1 MAQEPEEKMD
11 EVKGE
16 VYEPAPRGAAR
27 VEGVD
32 LAAIDARLK
41 ECAEFFMKH
50 CDEADYRN
58 LDWYQW
64 RMQLRFAAGDD
75 VYEVVDDAFMAARCL
90 HERHAMHLE
99 LKPPEMFMTRRI
111 MPVELGIISGMPMLT
126 LEFSATYGLPLM
138 MVLGGTA
145 PEDLMS
151 EANLMTSYFR
161 RGFCADFAEL
171 TGLSA
176 VIYAGVIAAIGRG
189 FDDEATLGI
198 NTYAKARDSLRGMPP
213 ASLLPKI
220 KRYDAL
226 ITALACLCAGN
237 IEMIGDV
244 LAPEAE
250 AFEAE
255 QRRRGGEAY
264 LSPSKMPV
272 PKYFDTAILTILA
285 LIVLRGETIVLPET
299 GAIAAYRDFVRGLT
313 EIPERRIEVPGLDEE
328 SRRILQ
334 EAGIDPDNIGGNEAD
349 KSFRDAKEES
359 EARAAA
365 IFEEKQRLAQE
376 AVREKIARGIAEEEK
391 HTSVA
396 PQIVEQESL
405 RLSDEDES
413 GEARSRRYDNFF
425 DSGDDNEAQRR
436 FNEESEAPSDAE
448 QKSYANFF
456 DSGDDDRP
464 ASDDAGDDAG
474 DDTRKGQAPG
484 KDFSQFFSGGDD
496 DVERI
501 QAVNAKEDAI
511 EGAMGATKDFSAFF
525 AQDDKTDESI
535 RAHVDEETA
544 ATRETGKSYASFF
557 DNLDEAAIPKFD
569 DGSDDM
575 ADDARATTSYSAD
588 FFSDDK
594 VPLSGLKMT
603 LDPEPEPEPKVVE
616 SKPEPP
622 REAYVPT
629 IEDNS
634 PRRDFTQLFDESV
647 PAPTIGLKMSEDAEE
662 NAKCYEKA
670 VEHDKSNEAFSDGAE
685 AYDDNGDEGKGRDF
699 TQLFNESVPAPTIGL
714 KMSEDAEENAKCY
727 EKAVEHD
734 KSNKAFSD
742 GAEAYDA
749 SGDEGKVRDFK
760 RFFDDEAP
768 AGLPTIDDATRD
780 RDDQIREL
788 EREQREKAQRA
799 IEEREKRALK
809 LKLDGTE
816 EPELKK
822 PESYQQRMERLI
834 AEKHQAAKEQALR
847 EREEAMRELEA
858 WKQSEPKAI
867 VVEKLQLTPDAPRD
881 PDEVVKKVDPEDLVI
896 KGFAYDDLDMIH
908 ANTAQKDDVEEDFDL
923 YAAMARKENEQNSD
937 DKDKSEDNSR

>member
-1 MAQEPEEKMD
+1 MAQKPEEKMD

-27 VEGVD
+27 VAGVD

-41 ECAEFFMKH
+41 ECAEFFTKH

-250 AFEAE
+250 AFEAD

-474 DDTRKGQAPG
+474 DDARNGQSPG

-511 EGAMGATKDFSAFF
+511 EGAVGATKDFSAFF

-603 LDPEPEPEPKVVE
+603 LDPEPEPEPKVAD

-685 AYDDNGDEGKGRDF
+685 AYDADGDAGEG
-699 TQLFNESVPAPTIGL
+699 
-714 KMSEDAEENAKCY
+714 
-727 EKAVEHD
+727 
-734 KSNKAFSD
+734 
-742 GAEAYDA
+742 
-749 SGDEGKVRDFK
+749 RDFK

-768 AGLPTIDDATRD
+768 AGMPTIDDATRD

-867 VVEKLQLTPDAPRD
+867 VIEKLQLTPDAPRD

-923 YAAMARKENEQNSD
+923 YAAMARKESEQNSD
-937 DKDKSEDNSR
+937 NKDKSEDNSQ

>member
-27 VEGVD
+27 VKGVD

-41 ECAEFFMKH
+41 ECAEFFTKH

-272 PKYFDTAILTILA
+272 AKYFDTAILTILA

-405 RLSDEDES
+405 RLSDEDGR

-425 DSGDDNEAQRR
+425 DSGDNNEAQRR

-474 DDTRKGQAPG
+474 DDARNASAPG

-603 LDPEPEPEPKVVE
+603 LDPEPEPEPKVADA
-616 SKPEPP
+616 KPEPL

-685 AYDDNGDEGKGRDF
+685 AYDADGDAGKG
-699 TQLFNESVPAPTIGL
+699 
-714 KMSEDAEENAKCY
+714 
-727 EKAVEHD
+727 
-734 KSNKAFSD
+734 
-742 GAEAYDA
+742 
-749 SGDEGKVRDFK
+749 RDFK

-768 AGLPTIDDATRD
+768 AGMPTIDDATRD

-867 VVEKLQLTPDAPRD
+867 VIEKLQLTPDAPRD

-923 YAAMARKENEQNSD
+923 YAAMARKESEQNSD
-937 DKDKSEDNSR
+937 NKDKSEDNSQ

>member
-1 MAQEPEEKMD
+1 MAQKPEEKMD

-27 VEGVD
+27 VAGVD

-41 ECAEFFMKH
+41 ECAEFFTKH

-250 AFEAE
+250 AFEAD

-474 DDTRKGQAPG
+474 DDARNGQSPG

-511 EGAMGATKDFSAFF
+511 EGAVGATKDFSAFF

-603 LDPEPEPEPKVVE
+603 LDPEPEPEPKVADT
-616 SKPEPP
+616 KPEPP

-670 VEHDKSNEAFSDGAE
+670 AEHDKSNEAFSDGAE
-685 AYDDNGDEGKGRDF
+685 AYDADGDAGKG
-699 TQLFNESVPAPTIGL
+699 
-714 KMSEDAEENAKCY
+714 
-727 EKAVEHD
+727 
-734 KSNKAFSD
+734 
-742 GAEAYDA
+742 
-749 SGDEGKVRDFK
+749 RDFK

-768 AGLPTIDDATRD
+768 AGMPTIDDATRD

-867 VVEKLQLTPDAPRD
+867 VIEKLQLTPDAPRD

-923 YAAMARKENEQNSD
+923 YAAMARKESEQNSD
-937 DKDKSEDNSR
+937 NKDKSEDNSQ

>member
-1 MAQEPEEKMD
+1 MAQKPEEKMD

-27 VEGVD
+27 VAGVD

-41 ECAEFFMKH
+41 ECAEFFTKH

-250 AFEAE
+250 AFEAD

-413 GEARSRRYDNFF
+413 GESRSRRYDNFF

-456 DSGDDDRP
+456 DSGDDRP
-464 ASDDAGDDAG
+464 ASDDAGDDA
-474 DDTRKGQAPG
+474 RNGQSPG

-511 EGAMGATKDFSAFF
+511 EGAVGATKDFSAFF

-603 LDPEPEPEPKVVE
+603 LDPEPEPEPKVADA
-616 SKPEPP
+616 KPEPP

-647 PAPTIGLKMSEDAEE
+647 PAPTIGLKMSEDADE

-670 VEHDKSNEAFSDGAE
+670 AEHDKSNEAFSDGAE
-685 AYDDNGDEGKGRDF
+685 AYDADGDAGEG
-699 TQLFNESVPAPTIGL
+699 
-714 KMSEDAEENAKCY
+714 
-727 EKAVEHD
+727 
-734 KSNKAFSD
+734 
-742 GAEAYDA
+742 
-749 SGDEGKVRDFK
+749 RDFK

-768 AGLPTIDDATRD
+768 AGMPTIDDATRD

-867 VVEKLQLTPDAPRD
+867 VIEKLQLTPDAPRD

-923 YAAMARKENEQNSD
+923 YAAMARKESEQNSD
-937 DKDKSEDNSR
+937 NKDKSEDNSQ

>member
-1 MAQEPEEKMD
+1 MAQKPEEKMD

-27 VEGVD
+27 VAGVD

-41 ECAEFFMKH
+41 ECAEFFTKH

-250 AFEAE
+250 AFEAD

-474 DDTRKGQAPG
+474 DDARNGQSPG

-511 EGAMGATKDFSAFF
+511 ESAVGATKDFSAFF

-603 LDPEPEPEPKVVE
+603 LDPEPEPEPKVADA
-616 SKPEPP
+616 KPEPL

-685 AYDDNGDEGKGRDF
+685 AYDADGDAGKG
-699 TQLFNESVPAPTIGL
+699 
-714 KMSEDAEENAKCY
+714 
-727 EKAVEHD
+727 
-734 KSNKAFSD
+734 
-742 GAEAYDA
+742 
-749 SGDEGKVRDFK
+749 RDFK

-768 AGLPTIDDATRD
+768 AGMPTIDDATRD

-867 VVEKLQLTPDAPRD
+867 VIEKLQLTPDAPRD

-923 YAAMARKENEQNSD
+923 YAAMARKESEQNSD
-937 DKDKSEDNSR
+937 NKDKSEDNSQ

>member
-27 VEGVD
+27 VKGVD

-41 ECAEFFMKH
+41 ECAEFFTKH

-272 PKYFDTAILTILA
+272 AKYFDTAILTILA

-405 RLSDEDES
+405 RLSDEDGR

-425 DSGDDNEAQRR
+425 DSGDNNEAQRR

-474 DDTRKGQAPG
+474 DDARNASAPG

>member
-1 MAQEPEEKMD
+1 MAQKPEEKMD

-27 VEGVD
+27 VAGVD

-41 ECAEFFMKH
+41 ECAEFFTKH

-250 AFEAE
+250 AFEAD

-474 DDTRKGQAPG
+474 DDARNGQSPG

-511 EGAMGATKDFSAFF
+511 EGAVGATKDFSAFF

-603 LDPEPEPEPKVVE
+603 LDPEPEPEPKVADA
-616 SKPEPP
+616 KPEPP

-685 AYDDNGDEGKGRDF
+685 AYDADGDAGKG
-699 TQLFNESVPAPTIGL
+699 
-714 KMSEDAEENAKCY
+714 
-727 EKAVEHD
+727 
-734 KSNKAFSD
+734 
-742 GAEAYDA
+742 
-749 SGDEGKVRDFK
+749 RDFK

-768 AGLPTIDDATRD
+768 AAMPTIDDATRD

-867 VVEKLQLTPDAPRD
+867 VIEKLQLTPDAPRD

-923 YAAMARKENEQNSD
+923 YAAMARKESEQNSD
-937 DKDKSEDNSR
+937 NKDKSEDNSQ

>member
-1 MAQEPEEKMD
+1 MAQKPEEKMD

-27 VEGVD
+27 VAGVD

-41 ECAEFFMKH
+41 ECAEFFTKH

-250 AFEAE
+250 AFEAD

-413 GEARSRRYDNFF
+413 GESRSRRYDNFF

-474 DDTRKGQAPG
+474 DDARNGQSPG

-511 EGAMGATKDFSAFF
+511 EGAVGATKDFSAVF

-603 LDPEPEPEPKVVE
+603 LDPEPEPEPKVADA
-616 SKPEPP
+616 KPEPP

-685 AYDDNGDEGKGRDF
+685 AYDADGDAGKG
-699 TQLFNESVPAPTIGL
+699 
-714 KMSEDAEENAKCY
+714 
-727 EKAVEHD
+727 
-734 KSNKAFSD
+734 
-742 GAEAYDA
+742 
-749 SGDEGKVRDFK
+749 RDFK

-768 AGLPTIDDATRD
+768 AGMPTIDDATRD

-867 VVEKLQLTPDAPRD
+867 VIEKLQLTPDAPRD

-923 YAAMARKENEQNSD
+923 YAAMARKESEQNSD
-937 DKDKSEDNSR
+937 NKDKSEDNSQ

>member
-1 MAQEPEEKMD
+1 MAQKPEEKMD

-27 VEGVD
+27 MAGVD

-41 ECAEFFMKH
+41 ECAEFFPKH

-250 AFEAE
+250 AFEAD

-474 DDTRKGQAPG
+474 DDARNGQSPG

-511 EGAMGATKDFSAFF
+511 EGAVGATKDFSAFF

-603 LDPEPEPEPKVVE
+603 LDPEPEPEPKVADA
-616 SKPEPP
+616 KPEPP

-685 AYDDNGDEGKGRDF
+685 AYDADGDAGKG
-699 TQLFNESVPAPTIGL
+699 
-714 KMSEDAEENAKCY
+714 
-727 EKAVEHD
+727 
-734 KSNKAFSD
+734 
-742 GAEAYDA
+742 
-749 SGDEGKVRDFK
+749 RDFK

-768 AGLPTIDDATRD
+768 AGMPTIDDATRD

-867 VVEKLQLTPDAPRD
+867 VIEKLQLTPDAPRD

-923 YAAMARKENEQNSD
+923 YAAMARKESEQNSD
-937 DKDKSEDNSR
+937 NKDKSEDNSQ

>member
-41 ECAEFFMKH
+41 ECAEFFTKH

-272 PKYFDTAILTILA
+272 AKYFDTAILTILA

-405 RLSDEDES
+405 RLSDEDGR

-474 DDTRKGQAPG
+474 DDARNGQSPG

-511 EGAMGATKDFSAFF
+511 EGAVGATKDFSAFF

-634 PRRDFTQLFDESV
+634 PRRDFTQLFD
-647 PAPTIGLKMSEDAEE
+647 
-662 NAKCYEKA
+662 
-670 VEHDKSNEAFSDGAE
+670 
-685 AYDDNGDEGKGRDF
+685 
-699 TQLFNESVPAPTIGL
+699 ESVPAPTIGL

>member
-1 MAQEPEEKMD
+1 MAQKPEEKMD

-27 VEGVD
+27 VAGVD

-41 ECAEFFMKH
+41 ECAEFFTKH

-145 PEDLMS
+145 PEDVMS

-226 ITALACLCAGN
+226 ITALACLCADN

-250 AFEAE
+250 AFEAD

-464 ASDDAGDDAG
+464 ASDDAGDDA
-474 DDTRKGQAPG
+474 RNGQSPG

-511 EGAMGATKDFSAFF
+511 EGAVGATKDFSAFF

-603 LDPEPEPEPKVVE
+603 LDPEPEPEPKVADA
-616 SKPEPP
+616 KPEPP

-685 AYDDNGDEGKGRDF
+685 AYDADGDAGKG
-699 TQLFNESVPAPTIGL
+699 
-714 KMSEDAEENAKCY
+714 
-727 EKAVEHD
+727 
-734 KSNKAFSD
+734 
-742 GAEAYDA
+742 
-749 SGDEGKVRDFK
+749 RDFK

-768 AGLPTIDDATRD
+768 AGMPTIDDATRD

-867 VVEKLQLTPDAPRD
+867 VIEKLQLTPDAPRD

-923 YAAMARKENEQNSD
+923 YAAMARKESEQNSD
-937 DKDKSEDNSR
+937 NKDKSEDNSQ

>member
-1 MAQEPEEKMD
+1 MAQKPEEKMD

-27 VEGVD
+27 VAGVD

-41 ECAEFFMKH
+41 ECAEFFTKH

-250 AFEAE
+250 AFEAD

-391 HTSVA
+391 HTAVA

-474 DDTRKGQAPG
+474 DDARNGQSPG

-511 EGAMGATKDFSAFF
+511 EGAVGATKDFSAFF

-603 LDPEPEPEPKVVE
+603 LDPEPEPEPKVADA
-616 SKPEPP
+616 KPEPP

-685 AYDDNGDEGKGRDF
+685 AYDADGDAGKG
-699 TQLFNESVPAPTIGL
+699 
-714 KMSEDAEENAKCY
+714 
-727 EKAVEHD
+727 
-734 KSNKAFSD
+734 
-742 GAEAYDA
+742 
-749 SGDEGKVRDFK
+749 RDFK

-768 AGLPTIDDATRD
+768 AGMPTIDDATRD

-867 VVEKLQLTPDAPRD
+867 VIEKLQLTPDAPRD

-908 ANTAQKDDVEEDFDL
+908 ANTAQKDDIEEDFDL
-923 YAAMARKENEQNSD
+923 YAAMARKESEQNSD
-937 DKDKSEDNSR
+937 NKDKSEDNSQ

>member
-1 MAQEPEEKMD
+1 MAQKPEEKMD

-27 VEGVD
+27 VAGVD

-41 ECAEFFMKH
+41 ECAEFFTKH

-250 AFEAE
+250 SFEAD

-474 DDTRKGQAPG
+474 DDARNGQSPG

-511 EGAMGATKDFSAFF
+511 EGAVGATKDFSAFF

-603 LDPEPEPEPKVVE
+603 LDPEPEPEPKVADA
-616 SKPEPP
+616 KPEPP

-685 AYDDNGDEGKGRDF
+685 AYDADGDAGEG
-699 TQLFNESVPAPTIGL
+699 
-714 KMSEDAEENAKCY
+714 
-727 EKAVEHD
+727 
-734 KSNKAFSD
+734 
-742 GAEAYDA
+742 
-749 SGDEGKVRDFK
+749 RDFK

-768 AGLPTIDDATRD
+768 AGMPTIDDATRD

-799 IEEREKRALK
+799 IEESEKRALK

-867 VVEKLQLTPDAPRD
+867 VIEKLQLTPDAPRD

-923 YAAMARKENEQNSD
+923 YAAMARKESEQNSD
-937 DKDKSEDNSR
+937 NKDKSEDNSQ

>member
-1 MAQEPEEKMD
+1 M
-11 EVKGE
+11 
-16 VYEPAPRGAAR
+16 
-27 VEGVD
+27 
-32 LAAIDARLK
+32 
-41 ECAEFFMKH
+41 
-50 CDEADYRN
+50 
-58 LDWYQW
+58 
-64 RMQLRFAAGDD
+64 
-75 VYEVVDDAFMAARCL
+75 
-90 HERHAMHLE
+90 
-99 LKPPEMFMTRRI
+99 
-111 MPVELGIISGMPMLT
+111 
-126 LEFSATYGLPLM
+126 
-138 MVLGGTA
+138 
-145 PEDLMS
+145 
-151 EANLMTSYFR
+151 
-161 RGFCADFAEL
+161 
-171 TGLSA
+171 
-176 VIYAGVIAAIGRG
+176 
-189 FDDEATLGI
+189 
-198 NTYAKARDSLRGMPP
+198 
-213 ASLLPKI
+213 
-220 KRYDAL
+220 
-226 ITALACLCAGN
+226 
-237 IEMIGDV
+237 
-244 LAPEAE
+244 
-250 AFEAE
+250 
-255 QRRRGGEAY
+255 
-264 LSPSKMPV
+264 
-272 PKYFDTAILTILA
+272 
-285 LIVLRGETIVLPET
+285 LPET

-413 GEARSRRYDNFF
+413 GEARSRRYDDFF

-464 ASDDAGDDAG
+464 ASDDAGDDA
-474 DDTRKGQAPG
+474 RNGQSPG

-511 EGAMGATKDFSAFF
+511 ESAVGATKDFSAFF

-603 LDPEPEPEPKVVE
+603 LDPAPEPEPKVADA
-616 SKPEPP
+616 KPEQL

-670 VEHDKSNEAFSDGAE
+670 AEHDKSNEAFSDGAE
-685 AYDDNGDEGKGRDF
+685 AYDADGDAGKG
-699 TQLFNESVPAPTIGL
+699 
-714 KMSEDAEENAKCY
+714 
-727 EKAVEHD
+727 
-734 KSNKAFSD
+734 
-742 GAEAYDA
+742 
-749 SGDEGKVRDFK
+749 RDFK

-768 AGLPTIDDATRD
+768 AGMPTIDDATRD

-867 VVEKLQLTPDAPRD
+867 VIEKLQLTPDAPRD

-896 KGFAYDDLDMIH
+896 NGVAYDDLDMIH

-923 YAAMARKENEQNSD
+923 YAAMARKE
-937 DKDKSEDNSR
+937 SE

>member
-1 MAQEPEEKMD
+1 MAQKPEEKMD

-27 VEGVD
+27 VAGVD

-41 ECAEFFMKH
+41 ECAEFFTKH

-250 AFEAE
+250 AFEAD

-474 DDTRKGQAPG
+474 DDARNGQSPG

-511 EGAMGATKDFSAFF
+511 ESAVGATKDFSAFF

-603 LDPEPEPEPKVVE
+603 LDPEPEPEPKVADA
-616 SKPEPP
+616 KPEPP

-685 AYDDNGDEGKGRDF
+685 AYDADGDAGEG
-699 TQLFNESVPAPTIGL
+699 
-714 KMSEDAEENAKCY
+714 
-727 EKAVEHD
+727 
-734 KSNKAFSD
+734 
-742 GAEAYDA
+742 
-749 SGDEGKVRDFK
+749 RDFK

-768 AGLPTIDDATRD
+768 AGMPTIDDATRD

-867 VVEKLQLTPDAPRD
+867 VIEKLQLTPDAPRD

-923 YAAMARKENEQNSD
+923 YAAMARKESEQNSD
-937 DKDKSEDNSR
+937 NKDKSEDNSQ

>member
-1 MAQEPEEKMD
+1 MAQKPEEKMD

-27 VEGVD
+27 VAGVD

-41 ECAEFFMKH
+41 ECAEFFTKH

-250 AFEAE
+250 AFEAD

-413 GEARSRRYDNFF
+413 GESRSRRYDNFF

-464 ASDDAGDDAG
+464 ASDDAGDDA
-474 DDTRKGQAPG
+474 RNGQSPG

-511 EGAMGATKDFSAFF
+511 EGAVGATKDFSAFF

-603 LDPEPEPEPKVVE
+603 LDPEPEPEPKVADA
-616 SKPEPP
+616 KPEPP

-685 AYDDNGDEGKGRDF
+685 AYDADGDAGEG
-699 TQLFNESVPAPTIGL
+699 
-714 KMSEDAEENAKCY
+714 
-727 EKAVEHD
+727 
-734 KSNKAFSD
+734 
-742 GAEAYDA
+742 
-749 SGDEGKVRDFK
+749 RDFK

-768 AGLPTIDDATRD
+768 AGMPTIDDATRD

-867 VVEKLQLTPDAPRD
+867 VIEKLQLTPDAPRD

-923 YAAMARKENEQNSD
+923 YAAMARKESEQNSD
-937 DKDKSEDNSR
+937 NKDKSEDNSQ

>member
-1 MAQEPEEKMD
+1 MAQKPEEKMD

-27 VEGVD
+27 VAGVD

-41 ECAEFFMKH
+41 ECAEFFTKH

-58 LDWYQW
+58 LGWYQW

-250 AFEAE
+250 AFEAD

-474 DDTRKGQAPG
+474 DDARNGQSPG

-511 EGAMGATKDFSAFF
+511 ESAVGATKDFSAFF

-603 LDPEPEPEPKVVE
+603 LDPEPEPEPKVADA
-616 SKPEPP
+616 KPEPP

-685 AYDDNGDEGKGRDF
+685 AYDADGDAGEG
-699 TQLFNESVPAPTIGL
+699 
-714 KMSEDAEENAKCY
+714 
-727 EKAVEHD
+727 
-734 KSNKAFSD
+734 
-742 GAEAYDA
+742 
-749 SGDEGKVRDFK
+749 RDFK

-768 AGLPTIDDATRD
+768 AGMPTIDDATRD

-867 VVEKLQLTPDAPRD
+867 VIEKLQLTPDAPRD

-923 YAAMARKENEQNSD
+923 YAAMARKESEQNSD
-937 DKDKSEDNSR
+937 NKDKSEDNSQ

>member
-1 MAQEPEEKMD
+1 MAQKPEEKMD

-27 VEGVD
+27 VAGVD

-41 ECAEFFMKH
+41 ECAEFFTKH

-145 PEDLMS
+145 SEDLMS

-250 AFEAE
+250 AFEAD

-464 ASDDAGDDAG
+464 ASDDAGDDA
-474 DDTRKGQAPG
+474 RNGQSPG

-511 EGAMGATKDFSAFF
+511 EGAVGATKDFSAFF

-603 LDPEPEPEPKVVE
+603 LDPEPEPEPKVADA
-616 SKPEPP
+616 KPEPP

-685 AYDDNGDEGKGRDF
+685 AYDADGDAGKG
-699 TQLFNESVPAPTIGL
+699 
-714 KMSEDAEENAKCY
+714 
-727 EKAVEHD
+727 
-734 KSNKAFSD
+734 
-742 GAEAYDA
+742 
-749 SGDEGKVRDFK
+749 RDFK

-768 AGLPTIDDATRD
+768 AGMPTIDDATRD

-867 VVEKLQLTPDAPRD
+867 VIEKLQLTPDAPRD

-923 YAAMARKENEQNSD
+923 YAAMARKESEQNSD
-937 DKDKSEDNSR
+937 NKDKSEDNSQ

>member
-1 MAQEPEEKMD
+1 
-11 EVKGE
+11 
-16 VYEPAPRGAAR
+16 
-27 VEGVD
+27 
-32 LAAIDARLK
+32 
-41 ECAEFFMKH
+41 
-50 CDEADYRN
+50 
-58 LDWYQW
+58 
-64 RMQLRFAAGDD
+64 
-75 VYEVVDDAFMAARCL
+75 
-90 HERHAMHLE
+90 
-99 LKPPEMFMTRRI
+99 
-111 MPVELGIISGMPMLT
+111 
-126 LEFSATYGLPLM
+126 
-138 MVLGGTA
+138 
-145 PEDLMS
+145 
-151 EANLMTSYFR
+151 
-161 RGFCADFAEL
+161 
-171 TGLSA
+171 
-176 VIYAGVIAAIGRG
+176 
-189 FDDEATLGI
+189 
-198 NTYAKARDSLRGMPP
+198 
-213 ASLLPKI
+213 
-220 KRYDAL
+220 
-226 ITALACLCAGN
+226 
-237 IEMIGDV
+237 
-244 LAPEAE
+244 
-250 AFEAE
+250 
-255 QRRRGGEAY
+255 
-264 LSPSKMPV
+264 
-272 PKYFDTAILTILA
+272 
-285 LIVLRGETIVLPET
+285 
-299 GAIAAYRDFVRGLT
+299 
-313 EIPERRIEVPGLDEE
+313 
-328 SRRILQ
+328 
-334 EAGIDPDNIGGNEAD
+334 
-349 KSFRDAKEES
+349 
-359 EARAAA
+359 
-365 IFEEKQRLAQE
+365 
-376 AVREKIARGIAEEEK
+376 
-391 HTSVA
+391 
-396 PQIVEQESL
+396 
-405 RLSDEDES
+405 
-413 GEARSRRYDNFF
+413 
-425 DSGDDNEAQRR
+425 
-436 FNEESEAPSDAE
+436 
-448 QKSYANFF
+448 
-456 DSGDDDRP
+456 
-464 ASDDAGDDAG
+464 
-474 DDTRKGQAPG
+474 
-484 KDFSQFFSGGDD
+484 
-496 DVERI
+496 
-501 QAVNAKEDAI
+501 
-511 EGAMGATKDFSAFF
+511 MGATKDFSAFF

-603 LDPEPEPEPKVVE
+603 LDPEPEPEPKVADA
-616 SKPEPP
+616 KPEPP

-685 AYDDNGDEGKGRDF
+685 AYDADGDAGKGRDF
-699 TQLFNESVPAPTIGL
+699 TQLFDESVPAPTIGL

-734 KSNKAFSD
+734 KSNEAFSD

-749 SGDEGKVRDFK
+749 DGDAGKGRDFK

-768 AGLPTIDDATRD
+768 AGMPTIDDATRD

-867 VVEKLQLTPDAPRD
+867 VIEKLQLTPDAPRD

-908 ANTAQKDDVEEDFDL
+908 SNTAQKDDVEEDFDL
-923 YAAMARKENEQNSD
+923 YAAMARKESEQNSD
-937 DKDKSEDNSR
+937 NKDKSEDNSQ

>member
-1 MAQEPEEKMD
+1 MAQKPEEKMD

-27 VEGVD
+27 VAGVD

-41 ECAEFFMKH
+41 ECAEFFTKH

-250 AFEAE
+250 AFEAD

-474 DDTRKGQAPG
+474 DDARNGQSPG

-511 EGAMGATKDFSAFF
+511 EGAVGATKDFSAFF

-603 LDPEPEPEPKVVE
+603 LDPEPEPEPKVADA
-616 SKPEPP
+616 KPEPP

-685 AYDDNGDEGKGRDF
+685 AYDADGDAGKG
-699 TQLFNESVPAPTIGL
+699 
-714 KMSEDAEENAKCY
+714 
-727 EKAVEHD
+727 
-734 KSNKAFSD
+734 
-742 GAEAYDA
+742 
-749 SGDEGKVRDFK
+749 RDFK

-768 AGLPTIDDATRD
+768 AGMPTIDDATRD

-788 EREQREKAQRA
+788 EREQREKTQRA

-867 VVEKLQLTPDAPRD
+867 VIEKLQLTPDAPRD

-923 YAAMARKENEQNSD
+923 YAAMARKESEQNSD
-937 DKDKSEDNSR
+937 NKDKSEDNSQ

>member
-1 MAQEPEEKMD
+1 MAQKPEEKMD

-27 VEGVD
+27 VAGVD

-41 ECAEFFMKH
+41 ECAEFFKKH

-250 AFEAE
+250 AFEAD

-474 DDTRKGQAPG
+474 DDARNGQSPG

-511 EGAMGATKDFSAFF
+511 ESAVGATKDFSAFF

-603 LDPEPEPEPKVVE
+603 LDPEPEPEPKVADA
-616 SKPEPP
+616 KPEPP

-685 AYDDNGDEGKGRDF
+685 AYDADGDAGKG
-699 TQLFNESVPAPTIGL
+699 
-714 KMSEDAEENAKCY
+714 
-727 EKAVEHD
+727 
-734 KSNKAFSD
+734 
-742 GAEAYDA
+742 
-749 SGDEGKVRDFK
+749 RDFK

-768 AGLPTIDDATRD
+768 AGMPTIDDATRD

-867 VVEKLQLTPDAPRD
+867 VIEKLQLTPDAPRD

-923 YAAMARKENEQNSD
+923 YAAMARKESEQNSD
-937 DKDKSEDNSR
+937 NKDKSEDNSQ

>member
-1 MAQEPEEKMD
+1 MAQKPEEKMD

-16 VYEPAPRGAAR
+16 AYEPAPRGAAR
-27 VEGVD
+27 VAGVD

-41 ECAEFFMKH
+41 ECAEFFTKH

-250 AFEAE
+250 AFEAD

-474 DDTRKGQAPG
+474 DDARNGQSPG

-511 EGAMGATKDFSAFF
+511 EGAVGATKDFSAFF

-603 LDPEPEPEPKVVE
+603 LDPEPEPEPKVADA
-616 SKPEPP
+616 KPEPP

-670 VEHDKSNEAFSDGAE
+670 AEHDKSNEAFSDGAE
-685 AYDDNGDEGKGRDF
+685 AYDADGDAGKG
-699 TQLFNESVPAPTIGL
+699 
-714 KMSEDAEENAKCY
+714 
-727 EKAVEHD
+727 
-734 KSNKAFSD
+734 
-742 GAEAYDA
+742 
-749 SGDEGKVRDFK
+749 RDFK

-768 AGLPTIDDATRD
+768 AGMPTIDDATRD

-867 VVEKLQLTPDAPRD
+867 VIEKLQLTPDAPRD

-923 YAAMARKENEQNSD
+923 YAAMARKESEQNSD
-937 DKDKSEDNSR
+937 NKDKSEDNSQ

>member
-1 MAQEPEEKMD
+1 MAQKPEEKMD

-27 VEGVD
+27 VAGVD

-41 ECAEFFMKH
+41 ECAEFFTKH

-250 AFEAE
+250 AFEAD

-425 DSGDDNEAQRR
+425 DLGDDNEAQRR
-436 FNEESEAPSDAE
+436 FNEESEAPRDAE

-474 DDTRKGQAPG
+474 DDARNGQSPG

-511 EGAMGATKDFSAFF
+511 ESAVGATKDFSAFF

-603 LDPEPEPEPKVVE
+603 LDPEPEPEPKVADA
-616 SKPEPP
+616 KPEPP

-685 AYDDNGDEGKGRDF
+685 AYDADGDAGKG
-699 TQLFNESVPAPTIGL
+699 
-714 KMSEDAEENAKCY
+714 
-727 EKAVEHD
+727 
-734 KSNKAFSD
+734 
-742 GAEAYDA
+742 
-749 SGDEGKVRDFK
+749 RDFK

-768 AGLPTIDDATRD
+768 AGMPTIDDATRD

-867 VVEKLQLTPDAPRD
+867 VIEKLQLTPDAPRD
-881 PDEVVKKVDPEDLVI
+881 PEEVVKKVDPEDLVI

-923 YAAMARKENEQNSD
+923 YAAMARKESEQNSD
-937 DKDKSEDNSR
+937 NKDKSEDNSQ

>member
-1 MAQEPEEKMD
+1 MAQKPEEKMD

-27 VEGVD
+27 VAGVD

-41 ECAEFFMKH
+41 ECAEFFTKH

-250 AFEAE
+250 AFEAD

-425 DSGDDNEAQRR
+425 DSSDDNEAQRR
-436 FNEESEAPSDAE
+436 FNKESEAPSDAE

-474 DDTRKGQAPG
+474 DDARNGQSPG

-511 EGAMGATKDFSAFF
+511 EGAVGATKDFSAFF

-603 LDPEPEPEPKVVE
+603 LDPEPEPEPKVADA
-616 SKPEPP
+616 KPEQL

-685 AYDDNGDEGKGRDF
+685 AYDADGDAGKG
-699 TQLFNESVPAPTIGL
+699 
-714 KMSEDAEENAKCY
+714 
-727 EKAVEHD
+727 
-734 KSNKAFSD
+734 
-742 GAEAYDA
+742 
-749 SGDEGKVRDFK
+749 RDFK

-768 AGLPTIDDATRD
+768 AGMPTIDDATRD

-867 VVEKLQLTPDAPRD
+867 VIEKLQLTPDAPRD

-923 YAAMARKENEQNSD
+923 YAAMARKESEQNSD
-937 DKDKSEDNSR
+937 NKDKSEDNSQ

>member
-1 MAQEPEEKMD
+1 MAQKPEEKMD

-27 VEGVD
+27 VAGVD

-41 ECAEFFMKH
+41 ECAEFFTKH

-250 AFEAE
+250 AFEAD

-365 IFEEKQRLAQE
+365 IFEENNDLRKKQ
-376 AVREKIARGIAEEEK
+376 
-391 HTSVA
+391 
-396 PQIVEQESL
+396 
-405 RLSDEDES
+405 
-413 GEARSRRYDNFF
+413 
-425 DSGDDNEAQRR
+425 
-436 FNEESEAPSDAE
+436 
-448 QKSYANFF
+448 
-456 DSGDDDRP
+456 
-464 ASDDAGDDAG
+464 
-474 DDTRKGQAPG
+474 
-484 KDFSQFFSGGDD
+484 
-496 DVERI
+496 
-501 QAVNAKEDAI
+501 
-511 EGAMGATKDFSAFF
+511 
-525 AQDDKTDESI
+525 
-535 RAHVDEETA
+535 
-544 ATRETGKSYASFF
+544 
-557 DNLDEAAIPKFD
+557 
-569 DGSDDM
+569 
-575 ADDARATTSYSAD
+575 
-588 FFSDDK
+588 
-594 VPLSGLKMT
+594 
-603 LDPEPEPEPKVVE
+603 
-616 SKPEPP
+616 
-622 REAYVPT
+622 
-629 IEDNS
+629 
-634 PRRDFTQLFDESV
+634 
-647 PAPTIGLKMSEDAEE
+647 
-662 NAKCYEKA
+662 
-670 VEHDKSNEAFSDGAE
+670 
-685 AYDDNGDEGKGRDF
+685 
-699 TQLFNESVPAPTIGL
+699 
-714 KMSEDAEENAKCY
+714 
-727 EKAVEHD
+727 
-734 KSNKAFSD
+734 
-742 GAEAYDA
+742 
-749 SGDEGKVRDFK
+749 
-760 RFFDDEAP
+760 
-768 AGLPTIDDATRD
+768 
-780 RDDQIREL
+780 
-788 EREQREKAQRA
+788 
-799 IEEREKRALK
+799 
-809 LKLDGTE
+809 
-816 EPELKK
+816 
-822 PESYQQRMERLI
+822 
-834 AEKHQAAKEQALR
+834 
-847 EREEAMRELEA
+847 
-858 WKQSEPKAI
+858 
-867 VVEKLQLTPDAPRD
+867 
-881 PDEVVKKVDPEDLVI
+881 
-896 KGFAYDDLDMIH
+896 
-908 ANTAQKDDVEEDFDL
+908 
-923 YAAMARKENEQNSD
+923 
-937 DKDKSEDNSR
+937 

>member
-41 ECAEFFMKH
+41 ECAEFFTKH

-334 EAGIDPDNIGGNEAD
+334 EAGIDPDHIGGNEAD

-405 RLSDEDES
+405 RLNDEDGS

-464 ASDDAGDDAG
+464 ASDDAGDDTG
-474 DDTRKGQAPG
+474 DDARNASAPG
-484 KDFSQFFSGGDD
+484 KDFSQFFSGGDS

-511 EGAMGATKDFSAFF
+511 EGAVGATKDFSAFF

-603 LDPEPEPEPKVVE
+603 LDPEPAPEPKVAE
-616 SKPEPP
+616 AKPEPP

-699 TQLFNESVPAPTIGL
+699 TQLFDESVPAPTIGL
-714 KMSEDAEENAKCY
+714 KLSEDAEENAKCY

-734 KSNKAFSD
+734 KSNEAFSD

-749 SGDEGKVRDFK
+749 SGDAGKGRDFK

-937 DKDKSEDNSR
+937 DKDKSEDNSQ

>member
-1 MAQEPEEKMD
+1 MAQKPEEKMD

-27 VEGVD
+27 VAGVD

-41 ECAEFFMKH
+41 ECAEFFTKH

-250 AFEAE
+250 AFEAD

-299 GAIAAYRDFVRGLT
+299 GAIAAYRDFVRGLA
-313 EIPERRIEVPGLDEE
+313 EIPERRMEVPGLDEE

-474 DDTRKGQAPG
+474 DDARNGQSPG

-511 EGAMGATKDFSAFF
+511 EGAVGATKDFSAFF

-603 LDPEPEPEPKVVE
+603 LDPEPEPEPKVADA
-616 SKPEPP
+616 KPEPP

-685 AYDDNGDEGKGRDF
+685 AYDADGDAGEG
-699 TQLFNESVPAPTIGL
+699 
-714 KMSEDAEENAKCY
+714 
-727 EKAVEHD
+727 
-734 KSNKAFSD
+734 
-742 GAEAYDA
+742 
-749 SGDEGKVRDFK
+749 RDFK

-768 AGLPTIDDATRD
+768 AGMPTIDDATRD

-867 VVEKLQLTPDAPRD
+867 VIEKLQLTPDAPRD

-923 YAAMARKENEQNSD
+923 YAAMARKESEQNSD
-937 DKDKSEDNSR
+937 NKDKSEDNSQ

>member
-1 MAQEPEEKMD
+1 MAQKPEEKMD

-27 VEGVD
+27 VAGVD

-41 ECAEFFMKH
+41 ECAEFFTKH

-250 AFEAE
+250 SFEAD

-474 DDTRKGQAPG
+474 DDARNGQSPG
-484 KDFSQFFSGGDD
+484 IDFSQFFSGGDD

-511 EGAMGATKDFSAFF
+511 EGAVGATKDFSAFF

-603 LDPEPEPEPKVVE
+603 LDPEPKPEPKVADA
-616 SKPEPP
+616 KPEQL

-670 VEHDKSNEAFSDGAE
+670 AEHDKSNEAFSDGAE
-685 AYDDNGDEGKGRDF
+685 AYDADGDAGKG
-699 TQLFNESVPAPTIGL
+699 
-714 KMSEDAEENAKCY
+714 
-727 EKAVEHD
+727 
-734 KSNKAFSD
+734 
-742 GAEAYDA
+742 
-749 SGDEGKVRDFK
+749 RDFK

-768 AGLPTIDDATRD
+768 AGMPTIDDATRD

-867 VVEKLQLTPDAPRD
+867 VIEKLQLTPDAPRD

-923 YAAMARKENEQNSD
+923 YAAMARKESEQNSD
-937 DKDKSEDNSR
+937 NKDKSEDNSQ

>member
-1 MAQEPEEKMD
+1 MAQKPEEKMD

-27 VEGVD
+27 VAGVD

-41 ECAEFFMKH
+41 ECAEFFTKH

-250 AFEAE
+250 AFEAD

-413 GEARSRRYDNFF
+413 GESRSRRYDNFF

-474 DDTRKGQAPG
+474 DDARNGQSPR

-511 EGAMGATKDFSAFF
+511 EGAVGATKDFSAFF

-603 LDPEPEPEPKVVE
+603 LDPEPEPEPKVADA
-616 SKPEPP
+616 KPEPP

-685 AYDDNGDEGKGRDF
+685 AYDADGDAGKG
-699 TQLFNESVPAPTIGL
+699 
-714 KMSEDAEENAKCY
+714 
-727 EKAVEHD
+727 
-734 KSNKAFSD
+734 
-742 GAEAYDA
+742 
-749 SGDEGKVRDFK
+749 RDFK

-768 AGLPTIDDATRD
+768 AGMPTIDDATRD

-867 VVEKLQLTPDAPRD
+867 VIEKLQLTPDAPRD

-923 YAAMARKENEQNSD
+923 YAAMARKESEQNSD
-937 DKDKSEDNSR
+937 NKDKSEDNSQ

>member
-27 VEGVD
+27 VKGVD

-41 ECAEFFMKH
+41 ECAEFFTKH

-272 PKYFDTAILTILA
+272 AKYFDTAILTILA

-405 RLSDEDES
+405 RLSDEDGR

-425 DSGDDNEAQRR
+425 DSGDNNEAQRR

-474 DDTRKGQAPG
+474 DDARNASAPG

-634 PRRDFTQLFDESV
+634 PRRDFTQLFD
-647 PAPTIGLKMSEDAEE
+647 
-662 NAKCYEKA
+662 
-670 VEHDKSNEAFSDGAE
+670 
-685 AYDDNGDEGKGRDF
+685 
-699 TQLFNESVPAPTIGL
+699 ESVPAPTIGL

>member
-1 MAQEPEEKMD
+1 MAQKPEEKMD

-27 VEGVD
+27 VAGVD

-41 ECAEFFMKH
+41 ECAEFFTKH

-250 AFEAE
+250 AFEAD

-334 EAGIDPDNIGGNEAD
+334 EAVIDPDNIGGNEAD

-474 DDTRKGQAPG
+474 DDARNGQSPG

-511 EGAMGATKDFSAFF
+511 EGAVGATKDFSAFF
-525 AQDDKTDESI
+525 AQGDKTDESI

-603 LDPEPEPEPKVVE
+603 LDPEPEPEPKVADA
-616 SKPEPP
+616 KPEPP

-685 AYDDNGDEGKGRDF
+685 AYDADGDAGKG
-699 TQLFNESVPAPTIGL
+699 
-714 KMSEDAEENAKCY
+714 
-727 EKAVEHD
+727 
-734 KSNKAFSD
+734 
-742 GAEAYDA
+742 
-749 SGDEGKVRDFK
+749 RDFK

-768 AGLPTIDDATRD
+768 AGMPTIDDATRD

-867 VVEKLQLTPDAPRD
+867 VIEKLQLTPDAPRD

-923 YAAMARKENEQNSD
+923 YAAMARKESEQNSD
-937 DKDKSEDNSR
+937 NKDKSEDNSQ

>member
-1 MAQEPEEKMD
+1 MAQKPEEKMD

-27 VEGVD
+27 VAGVD

-41 ECAEFFMKH
+41 ECAEFFTKH

-250 AFEAE
+250 AFEAD

-474 DDTRKGQAPG
+474 DDARNGQSPG

-511 EGAMGATKDFSAFF
+511 EGAVGATKDFSAFF

-603 LDPEPEPEPKVVE
+603 LDPEPEPEPKVAD

-685 AYDDNGDEGKGRDF
+685 AYDADGDAGKG
-699 TQLFNESVPAPTIGL
+699 
-714 KMSEDAEENAKCY
+714 
-727 EKAVEHD
+727 
-734 KSNKAFSD
+734 
-742 GAEAYDA
+742 
-749 SGDEGKVRDFK
+749 RDFK

-768 AGLPTIDDATRD
+768 AGMPTIDDATRD

-867 VVEKLQLTPDAPRD
+867 VIEKLQLTPDAPRD

-923 YAAMARKENEQNSD
+923 YAAMARKESEQNSD
-937 DKDKSEDNSR
+937 NKDKSEDNSQ

>member
-1 MAQEPEEKMD
+1 MAQKPEEKMD

-27 VEGVD
+27 VAGVD

-41 ECAEFFMKH
+41 ECAEFFTKH

-250 AFEAE
+250 SFEAD

-464 ASDDAGDDAG
+464 ASDDAGDDA
-474 DDTRKGQAPG
+474 RNGQSPG

-511 EGAMGATKDFSAFF
+511 EGAVGATKDFSAFF

-603 LDPEPEPEPKVVE
+603 LDPEPEPEPKVADA
-616 SKPEPP
+616 KPEPP

-685 AYDDNGDEGKGRDF
+685 AYDADGDAGKG
-699 TQLFNESVPAPTIGL
+699 
-714 KMSEDAEENAKCY
+714 
-727 EKAVEHD
+727 
-734 KSNKAFSD
+734 
-742 GAEAYDA
+742 
-749 SGDEGKVRDFK
+749 RDFK

-768 AGLPTIDDATRD
+768 AGMPTIDDATRD

-867 VVEKLQLTPDAPRD
+867 VIEKLQLTPDAPRD

-923 YAAMARKENEQNSD
+923 YAAMARKESEQNSD
-937 DKDKSEDNSR
+937 NKDKSEDNSQ

>member
-1 MAQEPEEKMD
+1 MAQKPEEKMD

-27 VEGVD
+27 VAGVD

-41 ECAEFFMKH
+41 ECAEFFTKH

-250 AFEAE
+250 AFEAD

-413 GEARSRRYDNFF
+413 GESRSRRYDNFF

-474 DDTRKGQAPG
+474 DDARNGQSPG

-511 EGAMGATKDFSAFF
+511 EGAVGATKDFSAFF

-603 LDPEPEPEPKVVE
+603 LDPEPEPEPKVADA
-616 SKPEPP
+616 KPEPP

-685 AYDDNGDEGKGRDF
+685 AYDADGDAGKG
-699 TQLFNESVPAPTIGL
+699 
-714 KMSEDAEENAKCY
+714 
-727 EKAVEHD
+727 
-734 KSNKAFSD
+734 
-742 GAEAYDA
+742 
-749 SGDEGKVRDFK
+749 RDFK

-768 AGLPTIDDATRD
+768 AGMPTIDDATRD

-867 VVEKLQLTPDAPRD
+867 VIEKLQLTPDAPRD

-923 YAAMARKENEQNSD
+923 YAAMARKESEQNSD
-937 DKDKSEDNSR
+937 NKDKSEDNSQ

>member
-1 MAQEPEEKMD
+1 MAQKPEEKMD

-27 VEGVD
+27 VAGVD

-41 ECAEFFMKH
+41 ECAEFFTKH

-250 AFEAE
+250 AFEAD

-464 ASDDAGDDAG
+464 ASDDAGDDA
-474 DDTRKGQAPG
+474 RNGQSPG

-511 EGAMGATKDFSAFF
+511 EGAVGTTKDFSAFF

-603 LDPEPEPEPKVVE
+603 LEPEPEPEPKVADA
-616 SKPEPP
+616 KPEPP

-685 AYDDNGDEGKGRDF
+685 AYDADGDAGEG
-699 TQLFNESVPAPTIGL
+699 
-714 KMSEDAEENAKCY
+714 
-727 EKAVEHD
+727 
-734 KSNKAFSD
+734 
-742 GAEAYDA
+742 
-749 SGDEGKVRDFK
+749 RDFK

-768 AGLPTIDDATRD
+768 AGMPTIDDATRD

-867 VVEKLQLTPDAPRD
+867 VIEKLQLTPDAPRD

-908 ANTAQKDDVEEDFDL
+908 ANTAQKDDIEEDFDL
-923 YAAMARKENEQNSD
+923 YAAMARKESEQNSD
-937 DKDKSEDNSR
+937 NKDKSEDNSQ